1 MIDPEHIPHF
11 LRIVERWNKA
21 ETALK
26 KAEGNLTFAQ
36 QPAINELRYAG
47 RRIVDA
53 LAICLHRHGEDV
65 SAHSDGDIGRVLLE
79 AEQNCIKAEHDVADA
94 IILYVHKY
102 VNTVVEEFGELD
114 VSTHFPNYF
123 TLKTRITKIN
133 EFVTSSRGQ
142 RGERADIYDEILSDY
157 IPDLSQLYEELRGA
171 QGVIRLQKER
181 RLANEK
187 KQRIMRRI
195 AIAALIMTIIGVA
208 ATVILANAPE
218 T

>member
-1 MIDPEHIPHF
+1 MIEPEHVPHF

-26 KAEGNLTFAQ
+26 TAEGNLTFAQ

-47 RRIVDA
+47 RRIIDA

-65 SAHSDGDIGRVLLE
+65 SAHSDGDIARVLLE

-102 VNTVVEEFGELD
+102 INAIVEEFGELD
-114 VSTHFPNYF
+114 VAAHFPNYF
-123 TLKTRITKIN
+123 PLKVRIVKVN

-142 RGERADIYDEILSDY
+142 RGQRADIYDEILSSY
-157 IPDLSQLYEELRGA
+157 IPDISQLYEELRGA
-171 QGVIRLQKER
+171 EGVIRLQKER

-187 KQRIMRRI
+187 SQRLMMWGTY
-195 AIAALIMTIIGVA
+195 AALVVTIIVAA
-208 ATVILANAPE
+208 ATVLFAIL
-218 T
+218 